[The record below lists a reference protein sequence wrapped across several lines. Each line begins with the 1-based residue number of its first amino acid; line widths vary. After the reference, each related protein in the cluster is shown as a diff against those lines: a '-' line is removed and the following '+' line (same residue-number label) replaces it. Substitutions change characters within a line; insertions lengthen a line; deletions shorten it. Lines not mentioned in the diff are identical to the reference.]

1 MDVHENISRIE
12 VLPAADTGRRRWS
25 DEEKLAIVAS
35 VGVDGATVTRVAQH
49 HDVTRQQ
56 IYGWR
61 HELKRKGLWSPD
73 LGTVFLLV
81 DIPAA
86 EAPPADPAAFPS
98 VPVELRLANGRCLQ
112 FSSDLDA
119 GVLIR
124 LIHAVETA

>member
-1 MDVHENISRIE
+1 MRGEILGVER
-12 VLPAADTGRRRWS
+12 RRRWS

-35 VGVDGATVTRVAQH
+35 VGVYGATVTRVAQH

-56 IYGWR
+56 IYSWR

-73 LGTVFLLV
+73 LGTVFLPV

-86 EAPPADPAAFPS
+86 EAPAAEPAAFPS
-98 VPVELRLANGRCLQ
+98 VPVELRLASGRCLR

-119 GVLIR
+119 GALIR
-124 LIHAVETA
+124 LIHAVEAA